1 MKQAKSHKKQ
11 TFLLYLKAYL
21 PSILWGGLIFIM
33 SDQEQLPG
41 FSISL
46 LDFLFKKLAHMFVYA
61 VFYYLLFH
69 AYLSTQQTQ
78 QLTKKY
84 YLTPLLIALIYAI
97 SDEVHQSFVA
107 GRYANTRD
115 IAYDF
120 LGMMS
125 ILLYQQKML

>member
-1 MKQAKSHKKQ
+1 MKQKKSHKKQ

-21 PSILWGGLIFIM
+21 PSILWGSLIFIM

-46 LDFLFKKLAHMFVYA
+46 LDFLLKKLAHMFVYA
-61 VFYYLLFH
+61 ILYYFLFH
-69 AYLSTQQTQ
+69 AYLSTHKTQ
-78 QLTKKY
+78 QVTKKH
-84 YLTPLLIALIYAI
+84 YLIPLLIALIFAI

>member
-1 MKQAKSHKKQ
+1 MKQEKSHKKQ

-41 FSISL
+41 FTISL
-46 LDFLFKKLAHMFVYA
+46 LDFLLKKCAHMFVYA
-61 VFYYLLFH
+61 VLYYFLFH
-69 AYLSTQQTQ
+69 AYSSTHQTQ
-78 QLTKKY
+78 QLTKKH
-84 YLTPLLIALIYAI
+84 YLIPLFIALIYAV

-107 GRYANTRD
+107 GRYASTRD

-120 LGMMS
+120 LGMVS